1 MVRNARAAEYEA
13 NPQPIIAI
21 GNRYPA
27 GHVHPSHRHRRAQL
41 LYSATGV
48 MIVVTEHG
56 TWVVPPLR
64 AVWIP
69 GGVTH
74 QIRMVG
80 AVATRSIY
88 IEPDTI
94 SQAPERC
101 RVVGISPLL
110 RTLLVEAVDLPLA
123 YESNA
128 RAGHIMALILHEIAS
143 LAELPLCVPVP
154 ANPRLAE
161 RCRRFLEAPTAR
173 DNIDSWAAALNMS
186 RRAFTRLFRR
196 ETGLSLAA
204 WRQQACLVAALP
216 RLLAGESVT
225 TVALDLNYGSP
236 STFTTMF
243 KRILGAAP
251 RYYLSP
257 DGER

>member
-1 MVRNARAAEYEA
+1 MVRDARASEYEA
-13 NPQPIIAI
+13 QPQSIIAI
-21 GNRYPA
+21 GNSYAA
-27 GHVHPSHRHRRAQL
+27 GHLHPSHRHRRAQL

-48 MIVVTEHG
+48 MIVATEHG

-74 QIRMVG
+74 EIRMVG

-88 IEPDTI
+88 IEPNATANVPD
-94 SQAPERC
+94 RC
-101 RVVGISPLL
+101 RVVGISRLL
-110 RTLLVEAVDLPLA
+110 HTLLVEAVDLPVA
-123 YESNA
+123 YESDA
-128 RAGHIMALILHEIAS
+128 RAGHIMALILHEITS
-143 LAELPLCVPVP
+143 LAELPLCVPFP
-154 ANPRLAE
+154 ADGRLAK
-161 RCRRFLEAPTAR
+161 RCRQFLEAPSANDT
-173 DNIDSWAAALNMS
+173 IDSWATALHMS
-186 RRAFTRLFRR
+186 RRAFTRMFRHQ
-196 ETGLSLAA
+196 TGLSFAA

-225 TVALDLNYGSP
+225 SVAIGLNYGSP

-251 RYYLSP
+251 AAISRQAFE
-257 DGER
+257 G